1 MAEGYL
7 KPKQGS
13 HTLGKRKM
21 EDGIFRNPP
30 TYTELGGFS
39 SSAKYSDPSGRRQKI
54 GNPSLERGGPSSQKG
69 KPI

>member
-39 SSAKYSDPSGRRQKI
+39 SAGKWTDPAGRRHKI
-54 GNPSLERGGPSSQKG
+54 GGPSLEKGGPTALKNR
-69 KPI
+69 PF

>member
-7 KPKQGS
+7 KPKANTADLS
-13 HTLGKRKM
+13 KRKM

-30 TYTELGGFS
+30 TYTEFGGLS
-39 SSAKYSDPSGRRQKI
+39 SSGKYTDPSGRRQKI
-54 GNPSLERGGPSSQKG
+54 GGPSLERGGPSSVKG

>member
-7 KPKQGS
+7 KPKAD
-13 HTLGKRKM
+13 TADLGKRKM

-39 SSAKYSDPSGRRQKI
+39 SSAKFTDPAGRRQKI
-54 GNPSLERGGPSSQKG
+54 GGPSLEKGGPTALKNR
-69 KPI
+69 PF